1 MLRYVVL
8 GLLHEGTPKHG
19 YALMKAYRDRV
30 GVQMSTGS
38 FYRDLQWLVASGF
51 VRVVDRA
58 SDSDP
63 RRTPYQITESGRAEF
78 RRWFTDVAQVTAG
91 GKHEDELSERV
102 AFLADVSPTEAC
114 AVLDQV
120 QDDLW
125 IRTKA
130 LERARSVAL
139 TDTAT
144 QGTNGLPV
152 RAIVL
157 ARRLRHIA
165 AELAFLA
172 DLRQTY
178 DSWLAEGTAA
188 CDSSPASG
196 PKPVARQRA
205 EAKSRR
211 R

>member
-8 GLLHEGTPKHG
+8 GLLNEGTPKHG
-19 YALMKAYRDRV
+19 YALMKEYRDRV

-38 FYRDLQWLVASGF
+38 FYRDLQWLVANDF

-63 RRTPYQITESGRAEF
+63 RRTPYQITEPGRAEF
-78 RRWFTDVAQVTAG
+78 RRWFTDVTQVTTG
-91 GKHEDELSERV
+91 GNHEDELSERV
-102 AFLADVSPTEAC
+102 AFLADVSPTEAV

-139 TDTAT
+139 MDAAKQETH
-144 QGTNGLPV
+144 GLPV

-178 DSWLAEGTAA
+178 DSWLTDGAAA
-188 CDSSPASG
+188 CDSMPASG
-196 PKPVARQRA
+196 AKPVARPRA